1 MIYFWD
7 TEADGFL
14 EDATKIHCFSWKA
27 LGDDKVHSSK
37 FDLDIFTEK
46 GDTWIAH
53 NQFGYDLPLMQKL
66 GLINGFTADGIIGVD
81 GSFVEMQFI
90 DTLALSREWFPDLP
104 RGHGLKPWSEYLGT
118 YKPHIDDWHNLELEE
133 YIQRCEEDVITTE
146 QVFLYLADKLEIEI

>member
-1 MIYFWD
+1 MIYCWD

-14 EDATKIHCFSWKA
+14 EDASKLHCLSYYCRS
-27 LGDDKVHSSK
+27 GGMYTSPT
-37 FDLDIFTEK
+37 FTPNLFEE
-46 GDTWIAH
+46 GSTWVAH
-53 NQFGYDLPLMQKL
+53 NQFGYDLPLLVKL
-66 GLINGFTADGIIGVD
+66 GYIDDFTADSVTIEGKKRNV
-81 GSFVEMQFI
+81 QFI

-146 QVFLYLADKLEIEI
+146 KVFLYLADKLEIEI